1 MTVGLEWQNN
11 LLREKNILQKENESL
26 PFLKKFL
33 KKFSQNKISNNST
46 WLILKET
53 VSWDF
58 LSSFFQDSNQSGPVI
73 YLLKFFRMVSNLQ
86 RYLRVQ
92 KTPRC
97 IWYYRVKLRVVNDP
111 VESNSAV
118 SFDSA
123 KLFLRH
129 HRVRANFF
137 CLSLPLVAL

>member
-58 LSSFFQDSNQSGPVI
+58 LSSFFQDSNPSGPVI
-73 YLLKFFRMVSNLQ
+73 YLLKFFR
-86 RYLRVQ
+86 
-92 KTPRC
+92 
-97 IWYYRVKLRVVNDP
+97 IWSRICRDICECRKLPGVFDTT
-111 VESNSAV
+111 ESNSALSMTLWSQTPRCHLTV
-118 SFDSA
+118 QSYFYDTTESE
-123 KLFLRH
+123 LI
-129 HRVRANFF
+129 FF
-137 CLSLPLVAL
+137 FSLPLVAL

>member
-1 MTVGLEWQNN
+1 MTRGLEWQNN

-73 YLLKFFRMVSNLQ
+73 YLLKFFR
-86 RYLRVQ
+86 
-92 KTPRC
+92 
-97 IWYYRVKLRVVNDP
+97 IWSRICRDICECRKLPGVFDTT
-111 VESNSAV
+111 ESNSAV